1 MRLTLSTL
9 NTGLAKSRFVLSQ
22 GVLSLKRGAKK
33 PKNVDFRRVL
43 LAIAV
48 SGFIM
53 SFASWHFMK
62 PVRPALLSMTL
73 PTPQASIA
81 KRKAERP
88 IAQAAIT
95 EQQAERSTAQA
106 SITKRPTIQA
116 PAAEQQAERPIA
128 LAPAAKQQAERP
140 AENPPAS
147 APLAQAEAKPFHED
161 ANWSRKYERTGDR
174 KARFFAVAGKPA
186 LKSYWLHFKGGEYI
200 DPKKLAQV
208 TEIVMKRLPHIPKN
222 AEVTKLITETAVAES
237 LSGRYTA
244 STGGDHGVF
253 QIREEVAKGTLSWL
267 KDNHEDVFASV
278 MLFYDDARSLA
289 QNLDANV
296 PFGIAM
302 AVSEYWRKA
311 GPEFHRHIGSTRKR
325 AIMWKSV
332 YNTRLGKG
340 TVADYEKRNADWK
353 RIAANGVEEL
363 NKKLRPN
370 PQNRVEKLNKKPKAK
385 NEEQKPKGRESRKTV
400 AMRGKQ

>member
-128 LAPAAKQQAERP
+128 LAPAAKQQAERL
-140 AENPPAS
+140 AENPAASAS
-147 APLAQAEAKPFHED
+147 APPAQAEAKPFHED

-174 KARFFAVAGKPA
+174 KARFSAVAGKPA

-222 AEVTKLITETAVAES
+222 AEVMKLITETAVAES

-267 KDNHEDVFASV
+267 KDNHEDVFSSV
-278 MLFYDDARSLA
+278 MLFYDDARTLA

-363 NKKLRPN
+363 NKKL
-370 PQNRVEKLNKKPKAK
+370 NKKLRAK
-385 NEEQKPKGRESRKTV
+385 NEEQKPRAKESRKTI